1 MMTTYRAYFETV
13 AEKIA
18 SVDFLI
24 GESKLFKRFLM
35 RLNMCCQLKSTKW
48 SRKLFQTDVLA

>member
-1 MMTTYRAYFETV
+1 MTTTYRAYFDTV

-24 GESKLFKRFLM
+24 GESKQFKRFLT
-35 RLNMCCQLKSTKW
+35 RLNMCCQSKSTKW
-48 SRKLFQTDVLA
+48 SRELFQTDVLA